1 LKKSQFPADQLRMI
15 IQFFTFDTHVN
26 TMANSRRYRFPKIV
40 VTGISVAFIILI
52 ILTWVLFHKEPTK
65 ACALRF
71 LRVEIFAL
79 ILQLVL
85 NYINYR
91 SENKIVV
98 LATMFISTMILF
110 SVLMSFF
117 NFRLMCELY
126 PAF

>member
-1 LKKSQFPADQLRMI
+1 MI
-15 IQFFTFDTHVN
+15 IQFFTFDIHEDAMTY
-26 TMANSRRYRFPKIV
+26 SRRYRFPKIV
-40 VTGISVAFIILI
+40 VTGISVGFIILI
-52 ILTWVLFHKEPTK
+52 ILTFALFNKEPTK
-65 ACALRF
+65 ECALRF
-71 LRVEIFAL
+71 LRVEVFAL
-79 ILQLVL
+79 ILQLIL

-117 NFRLMCELY
+117 NFSMMCELY

>member
-1 LKKSQFPADQLRMI
+1 MLTDQLRMTV
-15 IQFFTFDTHVN
+15 QFFTFDSHVDAM
-26 TMANSRRYRFPKIV
+26 TNSRQYQFPKIV

-65 ACALRF
+65 ECALRF
-71 LRVEIFAL
+71 LRVEVFAL
-79 ILQLVL
+79 ILQLIL
-85 NYINYR
+85 NYINHR